1 MSEMSYLGK
10 LLDGVEVE
18 WKAVGDIAGYS
29 TTKVDADKLDATSF
43 VGVDNLLADKGGRID
58 ATYQPNT
65 ARLTAYEPGDIL
77 LGNIRPYLKKVW
89 MAENN
94 GGCSGDVLAIRILA
108 DCKKIIS
115 PEYLYYAL
123 SSDSFFSYSM
133 QHAKGAKMP
142 RGSKDAIL
150 NYQIP
155 IPCPSAP
162 GKSLA
167 IQSEIVRILD
177 KFTALTAE
185 LTAELTARK
194 KQYNYY
200 RDQLLSFDEEQ
211 EKPIYL
217 EKLLDGVKVEWKML
231 GEVIHSLKTGLN
243 PRQNF
248 SLNTLDAQGYYVT
261 VREIQNGKVV
271 FLDKTDRVNDRA
283 LKIIN
288 GRSNL
293 EAGDILFSGTGTV
306 GRIAVIEENPINW
319 NIKEGVYTIKPIK
332 EKIAPRFLSYLLQ
345 SSKIVKDYSKKIV
358 GNPVISLPMGDLK
371 KLLIPIPCP
380 GNPEKSLAIQSEI
393 VRILDKFDTLTN
405 SITEGLPREI
415 ELRQK
420 QYEYYRDLLFSF
432 PKPDSVTN

>member
-1 MSEMSYLGK
+1 MSELSYLEK

-162 GKSLA
+162 EKSLA

-177 KFTALTAE
+177 KFTALTAA
-185 LTAELTARK
+185 LTAELTAELNMRK

-200 RDQLLSFDEEQ
+200 RDQLL
-211 EKPIYL
+211 
-217 EKLLDGVKVEWKML
+217 
-231 GEVIHSLKTGLN
+231 
-243 PRQNF
+243 
-248 SLNTLDAQGYYVT
+248 
-261 VREIQNGKVV
+261 
-271 FLDKTDRVNDRA
+271 
-283 LKIIN
+283 
-288 GRSNL
+288 NL
-293 EAGDILFSGTGTV
+293 EGRENTREMRIGDIYDFQYGTGNTIPKSGGQYPVYGSNGIV
-306 GRIAVIEENPINW
+306 GSHDKYNSEDSPVIGHIGAYAGIVNW
-319 NIKEGVYTIKPIK
+319 GQGKHFVTYNGVICRHKSKEVLQKY
-332 EKIAPRFLSYLLQ
+332 AYYLLLLQ
-345 SSKIVKDYSKKIV
+345 DFGSKSNSASQPFVSYNILNAPIVLVPPLQEQARIV
-358 GNPVISLPMGDLK
+358 
-371 KLLIPIPCP
+371 
-380 GNPEKSLAIQSEI
+380 E
-393 VRILDKFDTLTN
+393 ILDKFDTLTN

-432 PKPDSVTN
+432 PKPETVSN

>member
-1 MSEMSYLGK
+1 MSELSYLEK

-89 MAENN
+89 IAENN

-162 GKSLA
+162 EKSLA

-185 LTAELTARK
+185 LTAELNMRK

-200 RDQLLSFDEEQ
+200 RDQLL
-211 EKPIYL
+211 
-217 EKLLDGVKVEWKML
+217 
-231 GEVIHSLKTGLN
+231 
-243 PRQNF
+243 
-248 SLNTLDAQGYYVT
+248 
-261 VREIQNGKVV
+261 
-271 FLDKTDRVNDRA
+271 
-283 LKIIN
+283 
-288 GRSNL
+288 NL
-293 EAGDILFSGTGTV
+293 EGRENTREMRIGDIYDFQYGTGNTIPKSGGQYPVYGSNGIV
-306 GRIAVIEENPINW
+306 GSHDKYNSEDSPVIGHIGAYAGIVNW
-319 NIKEGVYTIKPIK
+319 GQGKHFVTYNGVICRHKSKEVLQKY
-332 EKIAPRFLSYLLQ
+332 AYYLLLLQ
-345 SSKIVKDYSKKIV
+345 DFGSKSNSASQPFVSYNILNAPIVLVPPLQEQARIV
-358 GNPVISLPMGDLK
+358 
-371 KLLIPIPCP
+371 
-380 GNPEKSLAIQSEI
+380 E
-393 VRILDKFDTLTN
+393 ILDKFDTLTN

-432 PKPDSVTN
+432 PKPETVSN